1 VSVSN
6 ATIPTIPAAVTTPPR
21 RMAARREY
29 ERARRAAGHAPATPP
44 IACAPFSAPIA
55 SSSNP
60 SAR

>member
-1 VSVSN
+1 M
-6 ATIPTIPAAVTTPPR
+6 PAAVTTPPS

-44 IACAPFSAPIA
+44 IACAAASAPIA
-55 SSSNP
+55 ISSNE